1 METILATA
9 FGRRVDIQR
18 GESDEISENIKIL
31 FRDTKEGEIERFFT
45 LISKP
50 LVLQLFNDDYI
61 LRVLTTA

>member
-18 GESDEISENIKIL
+18 GESDEISENIRLL
-31 FRDTKEGEIERFFT
+31 FQDAKDGEIERFFM

-50 LVLQLFNDDYI
+50 LVQQ
-61 LRVLTTA
+61 